1 MKRLTVLLGI
11 LLTWS
16 CFIET
21 NAQGLH
27 VTSVS
32 EKNDS
37 NNFYRL
43 MKEAFPLSFNDPVAP
58 RFVFF
63 TPNRNFV
70 FGVGG
75 YVHVQGLYDFNDVPN
90 DNDFVTS
97 NIPLKN
103 QQDGGR
109 YGITIGQSRLFFKLI
124 GNTDMGRL
132 VAYLEMEFEGANN
145 APILQQAFM
154 KFKGFTIGKTWS
166 TFCDLAAGPA
176 TVDEEGPSSEVAIR
190 QAQIRYTYAF
200 NDQLQASLALEH
212 AEPSYTTT
220 TNTEFIN
227 QRIPDIPLA
236 VKYAFKNGSHVQAS
250 AILRNMYYKN
260 TSADKNKVVTGWGA
274 ALSGIWQ
281 FCKSSSLSF
290 QGVYGKGISNYIQDL
305 SGNGLDLVPAKNTTD
320 KLKAFNAWGGYV
332 GIAHNWSETLSSN
345 IMYSYARV
353 LDQLGQSNT
362 SYKYAQYAAAN
373 LFWNFSEYGTCAIEY
388 VFGRRN
394 DFNKDYGN
402 ASRINT
408 MIQYRF

>member
-1 MKRLTVLLGI
+1 V
-11 LLTWS
+11 
-16 CFIET
+16 

-32 EKNDS
+32 EKNDVNS
-37 NNFYRL
+37 FYKL

-75 YVHVQGLYDFNDVPN
+75 YVHVQGLYDFNGVPN

-97 NIPLKN
+97 TIPLKGN
-103 QQDGGR
+103 QDGGR
-109 YGITIGQSRLFFKLI
+109 YGLTISQSRLFFKLV
-124 GNTDMGRL
+124 GNTDVGRL
-132 VAYLEMEFEGANN
+132 VTYLEMEFKGENN
-145 APILQQAFM
+145 APVLQQAFI

-176 TVDEEGPSSEVAIR
+176 TVDEEGPSSELAIR
-190 QAQIRYTYAF
+190 QPQIRYTHVF
-200 NDQLQASLALEH
+200 SDRLQASLALEY
-212 AEPSYTTT
+212 AEPSYTYGEK
-220 TNTEFIN
+220 TEWMN

-236 VKYAFKNGSHVQAS
+236 LKYTSSNGSHLQAS
-250 AILRNMYYKN
+250 FILRNMYYKN
-260 TSADKNKVVTGWGA
+260 VEADRTEVVTGWGTS
-274 ALSGIWQ
+274 LSGVWNWMKNTSIY
-281 FCKSSSLSF
+281 F

-305 SGNGLDLVPAKNTTD
+305 SGNGLDLVPAAHAND
-320 KLKAFNAWGGYV
+320 RLKAFDTWGGFLGCSY
-332 GIAHNWSETLSSN
+332 NWNENLSSN
-345 IMYSYARV
+345 VMYSYARV
-353 LDQLGQSNT
+353 LEQHGLPDEG
-362 SYKYAQYAAAN
+362 YKYAQYAAAN
-373 LFWNFSEYGTCAIEY
+373 LFWNFSEYGTVAVEY

-394 DFNKDYGN
+394 AFDKQYGD